1 MSLPCV
7 RIAHFSDPHLPL
19 AELPGW
25 RELGFKRILS
35 LLSWSVRRR
44 KLHRWAPLE
53 AVMRDIARA
62 RPDLVALT
70 GDLTNLGL
78 LAEFRQARQW
88 LDRQDLPPTLLV
100 PGNHEAL
107 LRENSAAKRA
117 MWEPWLHRSKLYP
130 ALSVLEQDGVALIG
144 VNTARPS
151 LPFLATGSA
160 GEAQLAQLAQCLSQ
174 SRAAG
179 LCRVVLLHHPPVAG
193 LVSTRKGLTDLE
205 AFQAVLRQNGAELVL
220 HGHSHRATFTRL
232 AGSAIP
238 VLGTTS
244 ASHTPDTPATA
255 AGWNLITITPQPDR
269 WAITVQRRA
278 LTPGGSMTDCAEYHA
293 FTADRF
299 LPPSAL

>member
-19 AELPGW
+19 AALPTW

-35 LLSWSVRRR
+35 LLSWGTRRR
-44 KLHRWAPLE
+44 RLHRWAPLD
-53 AVMRDIARA
+53 AVMRDIAQA
-62 RPDLVALT
+62 RPDLAALT

-88 LDRQDLPPTLLV
+88 LDRQTLPPTLLV

-107 LRENSAAKRA
+107 VRENSAAKQA
-117 MWEPWLHRSKLYP
+117 LWAPWLHPHPRYP
-130 ALSVLEQDGVALIG
+130 SLSLLERNGVALIG

-151 LPFLATGSA
+151 LPFMATGSV
-160 GEAQLAQLAQCLSQ
+160 GEAQAAQLADCLRQ
-174 SRAAG
+174 TRAAG

-193 LVSTRKGLTDLE
+193 LVSKRKGLTDLN
-205 AFQAVLRQNGAELVL
+205 AFQAVLCEQGAELVL

-232 AGSAIP
+232 AGSGIH

-244 ASHTPDTPATA
+244 ASHTPDTLQTA
-255 AGWNLITITPQPDR
+255 AGWNHITITAQADK
-269 WAITVQRRA
+269 WAIAIQRRA
-278 LTPGGSMTDCAEYHA
+278 LTPTGTMTDCAEHHA

-299 LPPSAL
+299 LPLTAL

>member
-1 MSLPCV
+1 MSLPSV

-25 RELGFKRILS
+25 REMGFKRILS
-35 LLSWSVRRR
+35 LLSWGVRRR
-44 KLHRWAPLE
+44 KLHRWAPLD
-53 AVMRDIARA
+53 AVMRDITRE

-117 MWEPWLHRSKLYP
+117 IWEHWLHRSPVYP
-130 ALSVLEQDGVALIG
+130 ALSMLERDGVVLIG

-151 LPFLATGSA
+151 LPFLATGRA
-160 GEAQLAQLAQCLSQ
+160 GETQLAQLAQCLRQ
-174 SRAAG
+174 TRAAG
-179 LCRVVLLHHPPVAG
+179 LCRVVLLHHPPAAG
-193 LVSTRKGLTDLE
+193 LVSTRKGLTDLA
-205 AFQAVLRQNGAELVL
+205 AFQSVLRQNGAELVL
-220 HGHSHRATFTRL
+220 HGHSHRASFTRL

-244 ASHTPDTPATA
+244 ASHIADTPGTA
-255 AGWNLITITPQPDR
+255 AGWNLVTITAQPDK
-269 WAITVQRRA
+269 WAITVRRRA
-278 LTPGGSMTDCAEYHA
+278 LTPAGTMTDCAEHHA
-293 FTADRF
+293 FTAHRF
-299 LPPSAL
+299 LPPTAL